1 MPVNLE
7 ESVYR
12 ELARRSHA
20 SGLLH
25 MAVFFAIVAST
36 SIPSLWAPPF
46 YCAIALGSAFA
57 AARFLIGRAFPAW
70 QHGRHEL
77 WRSEY
82 YASVLLMSATLGL
95 FIGAAILHFG
105 VYSWET
111 QLLVTFCVGSG
122 PISAAAFTPALELLY
137 AVLFLGLLP
146 PAAAMLWMGAGDSLT
161 AGLVFLLYFVFLLFF
176 SRHLNRQWIESVER
190 ENALEAARL
199 EAERAS
205 KAKSEFLT
213 NISHELRTP
222 MNGIIG
228 MTHLAMQIASKPEQ
242 LEYLQAVDSSSQH
255 LLRLLNDLLD
265 FSKTESGKLE
275 LEKHTFPLRETV
287 EEAMR
292 PFRLLAREKGLALSI
307 EVDQAVPDNVR
318 GDSGRV
324 RQILINLISNAVKF
338 TLQGSIQV
346 RVACGPFTAD
356 RLCLE
361 IAVSDTGPGIPPEK
375 CRVIFEPFVQ
385 SDPSMTRR
393 YGGTGLGLA
402 ICANLAHLMDGQ
414 IHVESTPGAGSTFR
428 CSLWVDK
435 GRDTLAGLER
445 NVRPERLT
453 AHPRR
458 VLVVEDN
465 ALNQRLVQRLL
476 ERRGHSVSIAQS
488 GAEALAS
495 LESQDFDVVLMDVQ
509 MPEMDGLEVT
519 RHIRTS
525 AKATTRCVR
534 IIAFTAHAG
543 GSSRQAFLDAGM
555 DDFLPKPLDPERLYN
570 AVESGLG
577 E

>member
-1 MPVNLE
+1 
-7 ESVYR
+7 
-12 ELARRSHA
+12 
-20 SGLLH
+20 

-46 YCAIALGSAFA
+46 YWTIGLGCAFA
-57 AARFLIGRAFPAW
+57 FARFLIGRSSID
-70 QHGRHEL
+70 GDRSRRKL
-77 WRSEY
+77 WRIGY
-82 YASVLLMSATLGL
+82 YTTVLLMSATLGL

-105 VYSWET
+105 MYSWET

-122 PISAAAFTPALELLY
+122 PISAAAFTPSLELLY
-137 AVLFLGLLP
+137 PVLILGLLP
-146 PAAAMLWMGAGDSLT
+146 PTGAMLWMGAGDTLT
-161 AGLVFLLYFVFLLFF
+161 AGVVFLLYVVFLLFF
-176 SRHLNRQWIESVER
+176 SHHLNRQWVESLQR
-190 ENALEAARL
+190 ETALEEARL

-292 PFRLLAREKGLALSI
+292 PFRLLAREKGLALGL
-307 EVDQAVPDNVR
+307 EVGQTVPSTVR

-324 RQILINLISNAVKF
+324 RQILINLLGNAVKF
-338 TLQGSIQV
+338 TQQGSVTVTVTCTQ
-346 RVACGPFTAD
+346 FTSD

-361 IAVSDTGPGIPPEK
+361 VAVSDTGPGIPPEK

-402 ICANLAHLMDGQ
+402 ICANLAHLMDGK
-414 IHVESTPGAGSTFR
+414 ISVESTPGVGSTFR
-428 CSLWVDK
+428 CSFWVDK

-445 NVRPERLT
+445 NTRPET
-453 AHPRR
+453 QASHPRR

-476 ERRGHSVSIAQS
+476 ERRGHSVAIAQS
-488 GAEALAS
+488 GTEALS
-495 LESQDFDVVLMDVQ
+495 RLEQQGFDVVLMDVQ

-519 RHIRTS
+519 RRIRDS
-525 AKATTRCVR
+525 SNAGARDVR

-543 GSSRQAFLDAGM
+543 GSSRQMFLDAGM

-570 AVESGLG
+570 AVENGSG